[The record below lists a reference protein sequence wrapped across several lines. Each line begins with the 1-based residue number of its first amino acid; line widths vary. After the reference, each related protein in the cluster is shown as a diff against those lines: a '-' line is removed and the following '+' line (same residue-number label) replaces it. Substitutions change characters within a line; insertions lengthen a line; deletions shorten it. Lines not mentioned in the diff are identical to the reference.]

1 MMIST
6 SALLVQRRE
15 YGEPNLLN
23 EFESIATSAG
33 YRVIGEFDIV
43 GAEHGRYGISIGKA
57 EEIDDWIRAHEPDFV
72 LFSPHLKSSQMF
84 RLMEKWEVE
93 VRDRPQVI
101 LEIFSRHAQTRQ
113 AKLQIEQARLEYELP
128 FMKHQARMRLQREHT
143 GDRPTAQQIG
153 AGEDILS
160 LRLNQIQNRLAKIR
174 QKLQKISDVQ
184 ELKKK
189 RRNNLGFTEVTLA
202 GYTNAGKSTLH
213 TKLTHSNAEVA
224 DELFTTL
231 STKASKLTIPGR
243 DVVLTDSVGFISDL
257 PPKLLQS
264 FDTTL
269 MEIADADVIVLVVD
283 VSDSL
288 DEMERKTQTCMET
301 FGRIDVNTIPI
312 VVALNKIDLVF
323 PKVLEHRKAVLE
335 TSFEQVIPI
344 SAKQEENL
352 DALLHAVQKELPEL
366 HEYSISIPNNNR
378 SMSFLSWLHDIGEIK
393 NQSFEGDTIRL
404 EASITPKNA
413 QQMMNN
419 LPGGEAERL
428 N

>member
-1 MMIST
+1 MKPI

-15 YGEPNLLN
+15 YGEPNLLD

-33 YRVIGEFDIV
+33 YDIVGEFDIV
-43 GAEHGRYGISIGKA
+43 GATHGRYGISIGKA
-57 EEIDDWIRAHEPDFV
+57 DEIEKWIQIHEPAFV
-72 LFSPHLKSSQMF
+72 LFSPHLKSTQMF
-84 RLMEKWEVE
+84 RLMEKWDVE

-153 AGEDILS
+153 AGEDILN

-174 QKLQKISDVQ
+174 EKLDKISDVQ
-184 ELKKK
+184 KLKKK
-189 RRNNLGFTEVTLA
+189 RRKDLGFAEVTLA

-213 TKLTHSNAEVA
+213 VKLTDSNAEIT

-231 STKASKLTIPGR
+231 STKASRISIPGR
-243 DVVLTDSVGFISDL
+243 DVVLTDSVGFISNL
-257 PPKLLQS
+257 PSKLFQA

-269 MEIADADVIVLVVD
+269 MEITDADVIVLVVD
-283 VSDSL
+283 VSDSF
-288 DEMERKTQTCMET
+288 DEMERKTQTCMDT
-301 FGRIDVNTIPI
+301 FDRIGVNSIPI
-312 VVALNKIDLVF
+312 VAALNKTDLVTD
-323 PKVLEHRKAVLE
+323 KILEHRKAVLE
-335 TSFEQVIPI
+335 STFEQVIPI
-344 SAKQEENL
+344 SAKNGENL
-352 DALLHAVQKELPEL
+352 DVLLKAVQNALPEL
-366 HEYSISIPNNNR
+366 HKYSLSVPNNDQ
-378 SMSFLSWLHDIGEIK
+378 SMSFISWLHDVGEVK

-404 EASITPKNA
+404 QASITPKNA